1 MQQQNIDLETFL
13 ESLPAEA
20 AANARAA
27 AARID
32 DLERAALRIGTADRQ
47 YILLFAGAGILAL
60 IAAAMTLGGY
70 PLFTTGYGTWGN
82 LVVLAMAGALPLLIV
97 FYSLRMRER
106 TRLDQKI
113 FELIETYF
121 MPYNG
126 IYFPPAPGH
135 ETGTISIGSEGSWRH
150 ADKEGVKKARMY
162 W

>member
-32 DLERAALRIGTADRQ
+32 ELEHAAQRIGAVDRK
-47 YILLFAGAGILAL
+47 YIFLFAGAGILAL
-60 IAAAMTLGGY
+60 AAAAMTLGGY
-70 PLFTTGYGTWGN
+70 PLFSRSNGTLGDLAV
-82 LVVLAMAGALPLLIV
+82 LVMAGALPLLIV

-106 TRLDQKI
+106 TRLDQKK

-126 IYFPPAPGH
+126 IYFPPGQGR

-150 ADKEGVKKARMY
+150 ANTEDIKKARMY

>member
-1 MQQQNIDLETFL
+1 MQQQNIDLEIFL

-32 DLERAALRIGTADRQ
+32 DLEHAAQRIGTVDRQ
-47 YILLFAGAGILAL
+47 YIFLFAGAGILAL
-60 IAAAMTLGGY
+60 IAAAMTLSGN
-70 PLFTTGYGTWGN
+70 PLFSSGHGRLSD
-82 LVVLAMAGALPLLIV
+82 LVVLVMAGALPLLIV
-97 FYSLRMRER
+97 VYSLRMRER
-106 TRLDQKI
+106 TRLDQQK
-113 FELIETYF
+113 FKLIETYF

-126 IYFPPAPGH
+126 IYFPPGPGR

-150 ADKEGVKKARMY
+150 ANTEGVKKARMY

>member
-1 MQQQNIDLETFL
+1 MQMQNIDLETFL

-32 DLERAALRIGTADRQ
+32 DLEHAAQRIGTADRQ
-47 YILLFAGAGILAL
+47 YILLFAVAGILAL
-60 IAAAMTLGGY
+60 IAAGMALGGY
-70 PLFTTGYGTWGN
+70 HLFSKGYGTLGDLAV
-82 LVVLAMAGALPLLIV
+82 LVMAGALPLLIV

-106 TRLDQKI
+106 TRLDKKK

-126 IYFPPAPGH
+126 IYFPPGPGR
-135 ETGTISIGSEGSWRH
+135 ETGIISIGSEGSWRH
-150 ADKEGVKKARMY
+150 ANTQDIKKSRIY